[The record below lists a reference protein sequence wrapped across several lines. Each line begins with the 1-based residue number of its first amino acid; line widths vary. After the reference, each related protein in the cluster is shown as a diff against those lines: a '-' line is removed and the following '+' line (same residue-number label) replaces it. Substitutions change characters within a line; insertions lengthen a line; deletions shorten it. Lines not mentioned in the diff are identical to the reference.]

1 MVDVDFAEQLVDSM
15 QIAIEKL
22 EAAVNANNKEEA
34 VKLKT
39 FIFDLYSQLDKEAGR
54 KNV

>member
-15 QIAIEKL
+15 SVALEKL
-22 EAAVNANNKEEA
+22 EAAISAGNKEEA
-34 VKLKT
+34 IKLKT